1 MWEWITG
8 QDDKIAD
15 VKKVLTQYVDYLAYQ
30 DVFSMIINSLVWG
43 LIKLFYKLNIMLEST
58 IYKSFELKGL
68 LNAAGLQSMYQDL
81 ISKVL
86 DVLCVCTL
94 MYLGLKFAISKN
106 PPKAKNIFVN
116 LFMAMILIFG
126 GSSMIDEAVNVAQ
139 GSYNDITQANKG
151 DKTVAPSFQLIKDN
165 TYDIETIM
173 KTDAKKLGDVPTDK
187 RNALTAKNFKY
198 TNINAVM
205 TPEQAETVAGKQKNE
220 VVQKRYEALSYK
232 MDLDDKGALT
242 PVEISDD
249 GLAKHFYTS
258 GYRRYMGSSGIIL
271 AGEISLTFA
280 YIYILF
286 SIVICL
292 IELGFKKFYLV
303 VAASTDFET
312 GQRMKTAVE
321 DIIQALL
328 LLAFTGLELRIYTKM
343 LSGLS
348 DLNSQGKVNG
358 LLFVVAL
365 FSLTIALYKGS
376 QAVTK
381 IFGVNT
387 SLKQGGNMLM
397 NAFALSNLARSSAST
412 GKLVKDSAKDGLS
425 KLNEIRK
432 NAFSKPSDSE
442 DSGADGETPGNIPNS
457 GSKLSEVL
465 GRVRS
470 GAKSAVETAGYVN
483 ERGGRQTVQDLAEKT
498 KEAVSDR
505 FEDTRAGTIA
515 KAAKDIVIDPKGVM
529 EEKVDSV
536 KEGAVDLQ
544 GRVADTFE
552 DGQLK
557 ALEKGLTDQRKAK
570 GGAESEESGVETPKT
585 RATPGKEGEP
595 THQQVDPKEFER
607 KVNSPGLKETNSHTE
622 STDGLKDHSGSASET
637 NLTNDQK
644 AGARTINENEEL
656 KVNKRVNQATTLE
669 KGETVSGD
677 SQGSSSTVPA
687 MMAEPGKDE
696 TVTTNKNVTKRVDTS
711 QLFKE
716 VNNTTIQTSSTIQKQ
731 NDEMKDL
738 LLNPNKKK

>member
-15 VKKVLTQYVDYLAYQ
+15 VKKILTQYVDYLAYQ

-43 LIKLFYKLNIMLEST
+43 LINLFYNLNIMLEKT
-58 IYKSFELKGL
+58 IYRSFELKGL
-68 LNAAGLQSMYQDL
+68 LNAAGMNEMYQDL

-86 DVLCVCTL
+86 GVLCVCTL

-139 GSYNDITQANKG
+139 GSYNDITQANNG
-151 DKTVAPSFQLIKDN
+151 DKTAAPSFQLIKDN
-165 TYDIETIM
+165 VFDIETVL
-173 KTDAKKLGDVPTDK
+173 KTDVNKLAEVAPSK
-187 RNALTAKNFKY
+187 RNGLSAKNYKY

-205 TPEQAETVAGKQKNE
+205 TPEQAESIAAKKTNE
-220 VVQKRYEALSYK
+220 VFQKRYEALAYK
-232 MDLDDKGALT
+232 MDINDKGELT
-242 PVEISDD
+242 PVKIDD
-249 GLAKHFYTS
+249 SGLAKYFYTS
-258 GYRRYMGSSGIIL
+258 GYRRYMGNSGIIL
-271 AGEISLTFA
+271 SGEISLTFA

-292 IELGFKKFYLV
+292 IELGFKKFYLAI
-303 VAASTDFET
+303 AASTDFET
-312 GQRMKTAVE
+312 GQRMKTATE

-348 DLNSQGKVNG
+348 DLNSQGKVTG
-358 LLFVVAL
+358 LLFVISL
-365 FSLTIALYKGS
+365 FALTIALYKGS

-397 NAFALSNLARSSAST
+397 NAFALSNLART
-412 GKLVKDSAKDGLS
+412 GATAGKSVKDSAKDGLS
-425 KLNEIRK
+425 KLNDIRK
-432 NAFSKPSDSE
+432 NAFSGPSRSDDDGSDTGDS
-442 DSGADGETPGNIPNS
+442 GNIPKT
-457 GSKLSEVL
+457 GGKLSDLAGKVK
-465 GRVRS
+465 S
-470 GAKSAVETAGYVN
+470 GAKTAIEAAGYVN
-483 ERGGRQTVQDLAEKT
+483 ERGGKQTVQDMAEKA

-505 FEDTRAGTIA
+505 LEDTRAASIA
-515 KAAKDIVIDPKGVM
+515 KTAKDIVTDPKGVI
-529 EEKVDSV
+529 EDK
-536 KEGAVDLQ
+536 KEAAKEAAGDLQ

-557 ALEKGLTDQRKAK
+557 AFDKGLSDSRKAK
-570 GGAESEESGVETPKT
+570 EAEGTDETGPETPKT
-585 RATPGKEGEP
+585 RAVHDPEGNPAHES
-595 THQQVDPKEFER
+595 VDPKGFER
-607 KVNSPGLKETNSHTE
+607 KVNAPGLKESRSEEKSEVGSVPGTNE
-622 STDGLKDHSGSASET
+622 I
-637 NLTNDQK
+637 NDKK
-644 AGARTINENEEL
+644 AGPSTITENEEL
-656 KVNKRVNQATTLE
+656 KVKKQLNQATTLE
-669 KGETVSGD
+669 KNETVAGESTGNTTTMPTSLSDSGSAD
-677 SQGSSSTVPA
+677 TVA
-687 MMAEPGKDE
+687 R
-696 TVTTNKNVTKRVDTS
+696 KNVTKRVDTS

-716 VNNTTIQTSSTIQKQ
+716 TTNTTIQTSTDIQKQ

-738 LLNPNKKK
+738 LLNNHQKK

>member
-15 VKKVLTQYVDYLAYQ
+15 VKKVLTQYVDYLSYQ

-43 LIKLFYKLNIMLEST
+43 LINLFYNLNIMLENT

-68 LNAAGLQSMYQDL
+68 LNAAGMEQMYQDL

-86 DVLCVCTL
+86 GILCVCTL

-126 GSSMIDEAVNVAQ
+126 GSSMINEAVDAAQ

-165 TYDIETIM
+165 TYDIETVM

-187 RNALTAKNFKY
+187 RNALTAKNYKY

-205 TPEQAETVAGKQKNE
+205 TPEQAESIAGKKDNE
-220 VVQKRYEALSYK
+220 VIQKRYEALSYK
-232 MDLDDKGALT
+232 MDLNDKGELT
-242 PVEISDD
+242 PVEINDD
-249 GLAKHFYTS
+249 GLAKYFYTS
-258 GYRRYMGSSGIIL
+258 GYRRYMGNSGIIL
-271 AGEISLTFA
+271 AGEVSLTFA

-292 IELGFKKFYLV
+292 IELGFKKFYLA

-312 GQRMKTAVE
+312 GQRMKTATE

-348 DLNSQGKVNG
+348 DLNSQGKVTG
-358 LLFVVAL
+358 LLFVIAL
-365 FSLTIALYKGS
+365 FALTIALYKGS

-397 NAFALSNLARSSAST
+397 NAFALSNLART
-412 GKLVKDSAKDGLS
+412 GATAGKSVKDSAKDGLS
-425 KLNEIRK
+425 KLNDIRK
-432 NAFSKPSDSE
+432 NAFSKPKE
-442 DSGADGETPGNIPNS
+442 DDGNDQGDQGNIPKS
-457 GSKLSEVL
+457 GGKLSDIAGKVK
-465 GRVRS
+465 S
-470 GAKSAVETAGYVN
+470 GAKAAVESAGYVN
-483 ERGGRQTVQDLAEKT
+483 ERGGKQTVQDMAEKA

-505 FEDTRAGTIA
+505 LEDTRLGSMAKAA
-515 KAAKDIVIDPKGVM
+515 KAAKDIAADPKAAL
-529 EEKVDSV
+529 ENKKNEAIEAAS
-536 KEGAVDLQ
+536 DLQ
-544 GRVADTFE
+544 NRVADTFE

-557 ALEKGLTDQRKAK
+557 AFDKGMEEKRQAKAA
-570 GGAESEESGVETPKT
+570 AEAAEETSPEAPKT
-585 RATPGKEGEP
+585 RAVHDPEGNPAHES
-595 THQQVDPKEFER
+595 VDPKGFER
-607 KVNSPGLKETNSHTE
+607 KVNAPGLKEASSE
-622 STDGLKDHSGSASET
+622 SGAIPGQ
-637 NLTNDQK
+637 NGINDQ
-644 AGARTINENEEL
+644 RTGSSTITETEEL
-656 KVNKRVNQATTLE
+656 KVNKKLNQATSLE
-669 KGETVSGD
+669 KTESIVGESTGSTATMPTSMNETGSETV
-677 SQGSSSTVPA
+677 A
-687 MMAEPGKDE
+687 K
-696 TVTTNKNVTKRVDTS
+696 KNVTKRVDTS

-716 VNNTTIQTSSTIQKQ
+716 STNTTIQTSSDIQKQ

-738 LLNPNKKK
+738 LLNNQKKK

>member
-8 QDDKIAD
+8 QDEKIAD

-43 LIKLFYKLNIMLEST
+43 LIKLFYKLNLMLENT

-68 LNAAGLQSMYQDL
+68 LNAAGIQEMYQDL

-86 DVLCVCTL
+86 AILCVCTL
-94 MYLGLKFAISKN
+94 MYLGLKFAVSKN

-151 DKTVAPSFQLIKDN
+151 DKTAAPSFQLIKDN
-165 TYDIETIM
+165 TYDIETVM
-173 KTDAKKLGDVPTDK
+173 KTDASKLGSVATDK

-205 TPEQAETVAGKQKNE
+205 TPEQAENIAGKKTNE
-220 VVQKRYEALSYK
+220 TIQKRYEALSYK
-232 MDLDDKGALT
+232 MDLNDKGELT
-242 PVEISDD
+242 PVKISDD
-249 GLAKHFYTS
+249 GLAKYFYTS
-258 GYRRYMGSSGIIL
+258 GYRRYMGNSGIIL

-303 VAASTDFET
+303 IAASTDFET
-312 GQRMKTAVE
+312 GQRMKTATE
-321 DIIQALL
+321 DIIQSLL

-348 DLNSQGKVNG
+348 DLNSQGKVTG
-358 LLFVVAL
+358 LLFVIAL
-365 FSLTIALYKGS
+365 FALTIALYKGS

-397 NAFALSNLARSSAST
+397 NAFALSNLARTGASA
-412 GKLVKDSAKDGLS
+412 GKSVKDSAKDGLS

-432 NAFSKPSDSE
+432 NAFSSPTKTEEDNNTGNDS
-442 DSGADGETPGNIPNS
+442 GNIPRS
-457 GSKLSEVL
+457 GGKLSEVF
-465 GRVRS
+465 GKVKS
-470 GAKSAVETAGYVN
+470 GAKTAVETAGYVS
-483 ERGGRQTVQDLAEKT
+483 ERGGKQAVQDVAGKA
-498 KEAVSDR
+498 KEAVSEKL
-505 FEDTRAGTIA
+505 EDTRAGSIVNAA
-515 KAAKDIVIDPKGVM
+515 KAAKDIAKDPKAAI
-529 EEKVDSV
+529 EEKAESA
-536 KEGAVDLQ
+536 KEAVGNLQ
-544 GRVADTFE
+544 GRVVDTFE
-552 DGQLK
+552 DGQMK
-557 ALEKGLTDQRKAK
+557 ALEKGM
-570 GGAESEESGVETPKT
+570 SENKKPPTEDPKPEAPKT
-585 RATPGKEGEP
+585 RAVSNPEGNP
-595 THQQVDPKEFER
+595 THETVDPKEFER
-607 KVNSPGLKETNSHTE
+607 KVNTPGLKES
-622 STDGLKDHSGSASET
+622 SPVQGP
-637 NLTNDQK
+637 NDSDKPK
-644 AGARTINENEEL
+644 AGSSTITENEEL
-656 KVNKRVNQATTLE
+656 KVKKQLNQSTSLE
-669 KGETVSGD
+669 RNETIAGETTGTAASIPASMTDPG
-677 SQGSSSTVPA
+677 GS
-687 MMAEPGKDE
+687 E
-696 TVTTNKNVTKRVDTS
+696 TVASKNVTKRVDTS

-716 VNNTTIQTSSTIQKQ
+716 NTNTTIQTSSSTQKQ
-731 NDEMKDL
+731 NNEMKDL
-738 LLNPNKKK
+738 LLNNQSKK